1 MWDFLAAK
9 RVSGGFW
16 PPVARLP
23 VLAGDAESAVLRGD
37 CSGVYLRARN
47 DVGAPAVHGDDLP
60 AIAELGDCAADGDA
74 GDAVLGSQL
83 GLAGQPGVRREPPGV
98 DVGGDVGGDLDGH
111 GRGGVMPDPVGPV

>member
-74 GDAVLGSQL
+74 GDAVLG
-83 GLAGQPGVRREPPGV
+83 GQPRPAGAPG
-98 DVGGDVGGDLDGH
+98 GRGGAPRGDVGG
-111 GRGGVMPDPVGPV
+111 GV